1 MDMIHIDWYIF
12 DECDLRDRDLSEKN
26 LAGAHFIKADGR
38 GTFFLKSQLK
48 DAHFEGADLRYA
60 YFVGADLRYA
70 HFEGAELRGTIF
82 TGADL
87 RGASLDGSIS
97 DERTTWDDAQMGDL
111 VEEGPSQRTTDGIQK
126 IDFEELLEEFVM
138 EDETSPA
145 I

>member
-26 LAGAHFIKADGR
+26 LVGAHFIKADGR

-60 YFVGADLRYA
+60 YFIGADLRYA
-70 HFEGAELRGTIF
+70 HFEGADLRGTIF

-87 RGASLDGSIS
+87 RGACLDGSIT
-97 DERTTWDDAQMGDL
+97 DEHTTWDDAQMGEL
-111 VEEGPSQRTTDGIQK
+111 IEEGPSQRTTDGIQK